1 MNAIDIVKKKRKE
14 KKYTQSDI
22 ADILGIKRSTYSE
35 IENKR
40 IQLKADDLIKICCF
54 LNISFNE
61 FLGEENKSIILT
73 PLEIETIKSLCKKIQ

>member
-1 MNAIDIVKKKRKE
+1 MDAIDIVKKKRKE
-14 KKYTQSDI
+14 KNYTQSDI
-22 ADILGIKRSTYSE
+22 ANLLGIKQTTYSD

-61 FLGEENKSIILT
+61 FLGEESKSIILT
-73 PLEIETIKSLCKKIQ
+73 PKEIEAIKSLCQKIQ